1 MVNGLTVRTLKP
13 GHLRE
18 DWPITK
24 LTKTKDSLSPFFFL
38 FFFANGPITFERSFL
53 RGRGWQDKTVLE
65 FSTVAS

>member
-18 DWPITK
+18 DWPITT
-24 LTKTKDSLSPFFFL
+24 LTKTKDSLSPPP

-53 RGRGWQDKTVLE
+53 RGRGWQDKMVLE
-65 FSTVAS
+65 FSTFAS